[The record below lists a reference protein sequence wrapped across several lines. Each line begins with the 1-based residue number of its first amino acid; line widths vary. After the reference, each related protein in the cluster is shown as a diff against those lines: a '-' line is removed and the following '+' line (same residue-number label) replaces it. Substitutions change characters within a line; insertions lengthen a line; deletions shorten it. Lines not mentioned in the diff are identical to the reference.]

1 MKEGPDGRAAETQV
15 LLSGFGTEDTHHI
28 LHSIKRGPDG
38 CIYMNQSVYIHTHAE
53 TPFGVRRLMGSGIW
67 QFRPDVGQLE
77 IFTMGQVNP
86 WGHIFDKWGQSFTT
100 DGAYGEGIN
109 YAFPGAAFLC
119 LPNQLPRI
127 LKGLNPGQPKQA
139 GLEVISG
146 RHFPDEW
153 QGQLITNDFR
163 GHRVNRFKV
172 TDQKSGY
179 ASRQMEDVIKS
190 NHGSF
195 RPVDVRMGPDG

>member
-1 MKEGPDGRAAETQV
+1 
-15 LLSGFGTEDTHHI
+15 
-28 LHSIKRGPDG
+28 
-38 CIYMNQSVYIHTHAE
+38 VYIHTHAE

-67 QFRPDVGQLE
+67 QFRPDAGQLE

-86 WGHIFDKWGQSFTT
+86 WGHIFDRWGQSFTT

-109 YAFPGAAFLC
+109 YAFPGATFLC

-127 LKGLNPGQPKQA
+127 LKGLNTGQPKHC

-163 GHRVNRFKV
+163 GHRVNRFQV
-172 TDQKSGY
+172 SDQASGF
-179 ASRQMEDVIKS
+179 ASRQLEDVISS

-195 RPVDVRMGPDG
+195 RPIDVKHLAHHRQRPPAESKGELCKAERGGTHRSTARP